1 MFLVALN
8 YGIFRRKDFNETAQ
22 YLMFYDMGASST
34 TATVISFQLIKTK
47 EKGVVETHPQVS
59 IVGVG

>member
-1 MFLVALN
+1 
-8 YGIFRRKDFNETAQ
+8 
-22 YLMFYDMGASST
+22 MFYDMGASST
-34 TATVISFQLIKTK
+34 TATVISFQLVKTK